1 MFAVSGDRLAGATL
15 RAGDAAAGAAQ
26 QDARHEL
33 RPRRRRQPVYQAHR
47 HGQSTP
53 ASRLSVYAQFVLV
66 DGTRI
71 STYHF
76 RRHRFYSQQLAV
88 VSHSAHACG
97 LDLDHDLDLA
107 PAGVCD
113 R

>member
-33 RPRRRRQPVYQAHR
+33 RPRRRRQPVHQAHR

-53 ASRLSVYAQFVLV
+53 ASHLSIYAQFVLV
-66 DGTRI
+66 YGTRT

-76 RRHRFYSQQLAV
+76 RRLRFYSQQLAV
-88 VSHSAHACG
+88 VSHTAHTPVSL
-97 LDLDHDLDLA
+97 LDLDLDIVIA
-107 PAGVCD
+107 CARG